1 MFFSA
6 FVFLGLSGEM
16 EDQVCDWSTVHK
28 PVGDLY
34 KHVNLVGAFV
44 VCLGS
49 YVTFYMYNLS
59 FK

>member
-1 MFFSA
+1 M
-6 FVFLGLSGEM
+6 SGEM

-34 KHVNLVGAFV
+34 EHVNLVDTFV
-44 VCLGS
+44 VCLGF
-49 YVTFYMYNLS
+49 YLTFYMYILS